1 MILERKDTDLFYS
14 LWFPLLNFANNR
26 YQVCTEM
33 DTIEFGK
40 SVDMRDAKTIANYI
54 WEHTDVIDEYLSEA
68 ALPEEHCEIVTGWK
82 KCRPGKYI
90 LERHLKKGS
99 VFISADTAQVYM
111 VLGLYSTWEEMFGYR
126 PLPVMMEA
134 VLLPFRDKIITD
146 GLVIPYNIVFGRG
159 AAADFKDAYM
169 NAKERGKIRF
179 SL

>member
-14 LWFPLLNFANNR
+14 LWFPLLDFANSR
-26 YQVCTEM
+26 YQICPGIGA
-33 DTIEFGK
+33 IEFGK
-40 SVDMRDAKTIANYI
+40 SVDMRDAKTIANHI
-54 WEHTDVIDEYLSEA
+54 WGHTEVIDEYLSEA
-68 ALPEEHCEIVTGWK
+68 ALPAEHCEIVIGWK

-126 PLPVMMEA
+126 PLPVMLEA

-169 NAKERGKIRF
+169 NAKKSGKIRF

>member
-1 MILERKDTDLFYS
+1 MIPERKDTDLFYS
-14 LWFPLLNFANNR
+14 LWFPLLDFANNR
-26 YQVCTEM
+26 YQVCP
-33 DTIEFGK
+33 DIGAIEFGK
-40 SVDMRDAKTIANYI
+40 SVDMRYAKTIANYI
-54 WEHTDVIDEYLSEA
+54 WEHTEVIDEYLSEA
-68 ALPEEHCEIVTGWK
+68 ALPAEHCEIVIGWK

-90 LERHLKKGS
+90 LERHLRKGS
-99 VFISADTAQVYM
+99 VFLSADSAQVYM

-146 GLVIPYNIVFGRG
+146 GLVIPYNVVFGRG

-169 NAKERGKIRF
+169 NAKKSGKIRF

>member
-1 MILERKDTDLFYS
+1 M
-14 LWFPLLNFANNR
+14 
-26 YQVCTEM
+26 
-33 DTIEFGK
+33 
-40 SVDMRDAKTIANYI
+40 
-54 WEHTDVIDEYLSEA
+54 IDEYLTEA

-90 LERHLKKGS
+90 PERHLKKGS

-126 PLPVMMEA
+126 PLPVMPEA

-159 AAADFKDAYM
+159 AAADFKDSHM
-169 NAKERGKIRF
+169 NAKKSGKIRF